1 MKPVLLALSTFRYSQ
16 KAIDC
21 AIEETKKGRNLIV
34 VYVVDVNL
42 ARYFIGADLGF
53 YENLKE
59 KCGKELLQE
68 HKKMAKQRVESIAEM
83 AEKYGIE
90 VKTHISIGRFA
101 LKVLPFVKKN
111 KPEFIITTRSKRP
124 KWVKKFFGSPV
135 DYLVEK
141 ADCPVVEA

>member
-21 AIEETKKGRNLIV
+21 AIEGTKKGRRLIV

-42 ARYFIGADLGF
+42 ARYLIGSDLRF
-53 YENLKE
+53 YENLMDKFE
-59 KCGKELLQE
+59 KELLQE
-68 HKKMAKQRVESIAEM
+68 HKKMAKQRVKSIAEM

-111 KPEFIITTRSKRP
+111 KPEFIITKRSKRP
-124 KWVKKFFGSPV
+124 EWVKKFFGSPV
-135 DYLVEK
+135 DYLVEN
-141 ADCPVVEA
+141 AACPVVEA